1 MSCVGVGMGVGVVV
15 GVGGKEVGGV
25 GIGGQAKEAIFSRI
39 TSNALLVTIM
49 EEEKLVIY

>member
-1 MSCVGVGMGVGVVV
+1 LRRGVGVGV
-15 GVGGKEVGGV
+15 GVGWKEVGGVGV